1 VFQLGGIHG
10 LKRIQSIQTGRLQE
24 VLNNLLH
31 AYDIAVL
38 RQDSHAMLALHCQQL
53 CWIWAAA

>member
-1 VFQLGGIHG
+1 MFQLSGVHG
-10 LKRIQSIQTGRLQE
+10 LKRLQSIQTGRLQE

-38 RQDSHAMLALHCQQL
+38 RQDSHAMLALHRQQL
-53 CWIWAAA
+53 CWILAAA